1 MRFQSLAARLKEL
14 EDSQGFVTL
23 DDGSKFSPDC
33 SGIRIYRESIRKRRD
48 LGRSVVL
55 SDFSEE
61 EQHEISQYAKWHP
74 DAGTFG
80 GLSVNVAD
88 ICRAIVARSLS
99 SS

>member
-1 MRFQSLAARLKEL
+1 MKFSGIEARLREL
-14 EDSQGFVTL
+14 EDSGGYVVL
-23 DDGSKFSPDC
+23 EDGTKFKPDC
-33 SGIRIYRESIRKRRD
+33 SGIRLYCESIRKRRD
-48 LGRSVVL
+48 LGRSVLL